1 MRKDTNITTR
11 DLDTLIDVVGNIY
24 EAVCITV
31 KRAKQINTNIREEI
45 NYKVEEFVSVQ
56 DDIKEVFENQEQ
68 IKISKY
74 YERMAKPCK
83 TATEELLNGELVY
96 RYKE

>member
-1 MRKDTNITTR
+1 MRKDTSITTR
-11 DLDTLIDVVGNIY
+11 DLDTIINSVGNTY
-24 EAVCITV
+24 EAVCIIA
-31 KRAKQINTNIREEI
+31 KRAKQINSNIREEI

-74 YERMAKPCK
+74 YERMMKPSK
-83 TATEELLNGELVY
+83 TATDELLNGELVY

>member
-11 DLDTLIDVVGNIY
+11 DLDDITEVVGNIY
-24 EAVCITV
+24 EAVCIIA
-31 KRAKQINTNIREEI
+31 KRAKQINSNLKEEI

-56 DDIKEVFENQEQ
+56 DDIKEVFENLEQ

-74 YERMAKPCK
+74 YERMPKPSK
-83 TATEELLNGELVY
+83 TATEELLSDELVY
-96 RYKE
+96 RNKE